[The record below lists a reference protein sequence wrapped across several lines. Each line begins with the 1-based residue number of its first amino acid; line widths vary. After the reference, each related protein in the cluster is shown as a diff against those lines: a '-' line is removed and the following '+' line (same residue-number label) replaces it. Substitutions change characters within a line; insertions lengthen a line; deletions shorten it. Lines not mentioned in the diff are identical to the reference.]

1 MKIDS
6 IRFKNI
12 NSLKGQWQVDF
23 NESPLSDTGVFAI
36 TGPNGSGKSS
46 ILDVITLG
54 LYGETI
60 KFDQPSNFVVTRQED
75 ESFCEVSFSL
85 GEEQFQSRWSVKCIE
100 GQVRTPEMQV
110 SRMNGTQEIIESQ
123 PAKVRA
129 FIADLTGMDFRR
141 FTRCIVLAQG
151 EFSAF
156 LKALDNERMDI
167 LEKILGSEIYTDYKQ
182 RIDSDVEQQQNSLDQ
197 FRVQLN
203 EIKLL
208 TPGELEASRFD
219 LADFKVQ
226 IVDFINE
233 KKVFE
238 QQLEQVVEVE
248 RVEEFIQQTDK
259 AIANKQLEID
269 QLNSTLS
276 TLEEFTEIGKVMT
289 QLTESDRMEGQINQ
303 SQKELAAG
311 EVEVTALKNELEQ
324 RGAVDR
330 LEMAPNEQTH
340 LRPIED
346 IDKLKSQLGQI
357 RLDKGSEE
365 TLLQTL
371 SDQMVEKKSILDTV
385 DTWLKNRSMDKT
397 LIDNMPDVLALKK
410 SRVEIDRLRE
420 KKKTAEKDIKQNL
433 AANKKRQNDIK
444 RLTRS
449 SEQLEAT
456 IAKSEQKRDHFMDGK
471 SLKEVMGLE
480 EDQANRDQ
488 VIKSLEA
495 LSLKFKVFNQGEV
508 GGWFRS
514 APVKIDIPPG
524 LANDYEQ
531 LLIEL
536 EQEQKVLDA
545 LQKTASWE
553 LQLRKHHQDR
563 GALLDGEPCGL
574 CGALDHPFVHSL
586 PEIGD
591 SRQLVADQ
599 KSKVD
604 YLRDRT
610 DHMKIQLK
618 EYHDFQEQCREEERE
633 RAVMRSEWSHLCTR
647 LNIVSSEMTIDNLKA
662 LKKLKDQE
670 KKSLDHLKKIIKNY
684 NVLAPKLEEQNQQLK
699 AYRAELKTLG
709 DQDVSLPVHYD
720 SAGEIQAS
728 PVKSIEITLQN
739 TIEVEQDLLGSLI
752 ETLKVLGDKI
762 PAKGREDKL
771 IKRLNQRRQDFQV
784 YVLRRTEL
792 TNELADLEQ
801 KHDHCQEENIL
812 LSEKLEGYTKQL
824 NVAETMRLYVKLYEK
839 QEEVTKI
846 DNKIQ
851 VFKGDRD
858 RLIKEAM
865 TRIIEKGIATPEE
878 VHVLAHQKENTP
890 QLQSR
895 LLELEAGKVDLESK
909 QLEQRAELAQLQGVL
924 NRQDIE
930 HELHALENK
939 LTIAEQEVHHVE
951 SILAQQVN
959 LVRNTDEI
967 NQKIE
972 QQQQRV
978 DEANKILSEFELEDS
993 QSFKRRIQQDV
1004 ASNLLDISNDYLE
1017 KISGR
1022 YRLSQIKEKQGLA
1035 LEITDSFQANKKRSM
1050 KTLSGGE
1057 TFIISL
1063 SLALGLSEIANYGR
1077 AVDSLFIDEGFG
1089 TLDDESLY
1097 VVLSTLENLRH
1108 EGKLVGVISHIQELQ
1123 ERVKTQIK
1131 MTREQGG
1138 FSRLDVVA

>member
-495 LSLKFKVFNQGEV
+495 LSLRFKVFNQGGA

-514 APVKIDIPPG
+514 APVKIDIPLG

-647 LNIVSSEMTIDNLKA
+647 LNIVSSELTIDNLKA

-909 QLEQRAELAQLQGVL
+909 QLEQQAELAQLQGVL
-924 NRQDIE
+924 SRQDIE

>member
-23 NESPLSDTGVFAI
+23 NESPLSDAGVFAI

-182 RIDSDVEQQQNSLDQ
+182 RIGSDAKQQQDSLDQ

-208 TPGELEASRFD
+208 TPVELEASRFD
-219 LADFKVQ
+219 LADFKAQV
-226 IVDFINE
+226 VDFINE

-238 QQLEQVVEVE
+238 QQLEQLVDVE
-248 RVEEFIQQTDK
+248 RIEEFIQQTDK
-259 AIANKQLEID
+259 AIANKQVEID
-269 QLNSTLS
+269 QLNRTLL
-276 TLEEFTEIGKVMT
+276 TVEEFAEIDEVMT
-289 QLTESDRMEGQINQ
+289 QLTASDQMEQQISQ
-303 SQKELAAG
+303 SQKELAAE

-330 LEMAPNEQTH
+330 LEMAPNAQT
-340 LRPIED
+340 LSRPIED
-346 IDKLKSQLGQI
+346 IEKLKSQLGQI

-371 SDQMVEKKSILDTV
+371 SDQMGEKKAILETV

-410 SRVEIDRLRE
+410 SRVEIDGLRE

-433 AANKKRQNDIK
+433 AANKKRQNEIK

-449 SEQLEAT
+449 SEQLAAT
-456 IAKSEQKRDHFMDGK
+456 ITKSEHKRDHFMDGK
-471 SLKEVMGLE
+471 SLKEVIGLE

-488 VIKSLEA
+488 VIKSLQA
-495 LSLKFKVFNQGEV
+495 LSLKFKVFNLGGA

-514 APVKIDIPPG
+514 APVKIEIPPG

-531 LLIEL
+531 FLIEL
-536 EQEQKVLDA
+536 EQEQKILNA

-553 LQLRKHHQDR
+553 LQLRKHYQDR
-563 GALLDGEPCGL
+563 AALLDGEPCGL
-574 CGALDHPFVHSL
+574 CGAVDHPFVHSL

-610 DHMKIQLK
+610 DHMKSQLK
-618 EYHDFQEQCREEERE
+618 EYQDFQEQCREEERE

-647 LNIVSSEMTIDNLKA
+647 LNIVSSELTIDNLKA

-670 KKSLDHLKKIIKNY
+670 KKSLDYLKKIIKNY
-684 NVLAPKLEEQNQQLK
+684 NVLAPKLEKQSQQLE

-728 PVKSIEITLQN
+728 PVKTIETALQN
-739 TIEVEQDLLGSLI
+739 TIEVEQDLLGNLI
-752 ETLKVLGDKI
+752 DTLKVLGDKI
-762 PAKGREDKL
+762 PPKGREDKL

-784 YVLRRTEL
+784 YALRRTEL
-792 TNELADLEQ
+792 TNELADLGQ

-812 LSEKLEGYTKQL
+812 LSEKLEGYTQQL
-824 NVAETMRLYVKLYEK
+824 NVAETMRLHVKLYEK
-839 QEEVTKI
+839 QEEVTTI

-865 TRIIEKGIATPEE
+865 TRLTEKGIATPEE
-878 VHVLAHQKENTP
+878 ARVLANQKENMP
-890 QLQSR
+890 QLQST
-895 LLELEAGKVDLESK
+895 LLELDVGKVDLESK
-909 QLEQRAELAQLQGVL
+909 QLEQRAELAQLPGIL
-924 NRQDIE
+924 SRQEIE
-930 HELHALENK
+930 PELDALENK

-951 SILAQQVN
+951 SVLAQQVN
-959 LVRNTDEI
+959 LVRNIDEI

-978 DEANKILSEFELEDS
+978 DEANKILSEFESEDS

-1004 ASNLLDISNDYLE
+1004 ASNLLNISNDYLE

-1035 LEITDSFQANKKRSM
+1035 LEITDSFQANKKRSI

-1057 TFIISL
+1057 TFVISL

-1089 TLDDESLY
+1089 TLDEESLY

-1131 MTREQGG
+1131 MSREQGG